1 MPIYEF
7 VCQACRHEFEQIVPF
22 SATKLPNCP
31 ACHSEQ
37 VQRQLSRPA
46 IHFKG
51 SGWYIT
57 DSKASKTPANGKD
70 SDNGKEGKEGEKA
83 GPTESS
89 AESKESATSTKSESK
104 SETKS
109 ESKNETKSETKAA
122 TTTD

>member
-7 VCQACRHEFEQIVPF
+7 VCQACGHEFEQIVPF
-22 SATKLPNCP
+22 SATTLPRCSV
-31 ACHSEQ
+31 CQSEQ

-57 DSKASKTPANGKD
+57 DSKASKTSANGND
-70 SDNGKEGKEGEKA
+70 GEKA
-83 GPTESS
+83 GAAEST
-89 AESKESATSTKSESK
+89 AERTADSKESAPPTKAESKGEAK

-109 ESKNETKSETKAA
+109 EAKSETKAA